1 VGIFKGCRCVLGQ
14 SGAAGCKIGNVVKNK
29 PMTLVK
35 ATDADKA
42 RIREALTTVVL
53 PNWVKR
59 CGAKCGDT
67 YNEVI
72 APITGVRYR
81 P

>member
-1 VGIFKGCRCVLGQ
+1 MFKDGF
-14 SGAAGCKIGNVVKNK
+14 GNLVKTR

-35 ATDADKA
+35 ASAADKA
-42 RIREALTTVVL
+42 RLHEALEKVVL

-59 CGAKCGDT
+59 CGAKCGET